1 MNRQPTESEVLSTME
16 DDEFKEHVKV
26 LKRKYA
32 ETVHE
37 IQKYTVKNIDD
48 STKEIDKEKL
58 KEIESAVEEFIL
70 YEVDRVCDQ
79 LDANLDKDRLDTVN
93 KFRRDIVSMLVGNE
107 MEVKQKFMDLKNT
120 RSLAAMGF
128 YPSNAKSNRRNSI
141 FKEKFS
147 EIPA

>member
-1 MNRQPTESEVLSTME
+1 ME
-16 DDEFKEHVKV
+16 EDEFKEHVKV

-37 IQKYTVKNIDD
+37 IEKYTVKNIDD

-107 MEVKQKFMDLKNT
+107 MEVK
-120 RSLAAMGF
+120 
-128 YPSNAKSNRRNSI
+128 
-141 FKEKFS
+141 
-147 EIPA
+147 